1 MKVKLQ
7 ITKDGTSLYAGAHE
21 IKDAQSFG
29 KACSDAWQQLQRAQ
43 LNRDGLIGVFDAVF
57 GAICLQRGVGHRRRQ
72 VRGEAVGF

>member
-29 KACSDAWQQLQRAQ
+29 KACSDAWQQLRQAQ
-43 LNRDGLIGVFDAVF
+43 LNRETSIGAVMEHVNDSVLNQLDGSTITITRA
-57 GAICLQRGVGHRRRQ
+57 
-72 VRGEAVGF
+72 

>member
-43 LNRDGLIGVFDAVF
+43 LNRETSIGAVMEHVNDSVLDQLDGSTIT
-57 GAICLQRGVGHRRRQ
+57 ITQT
-72 VRGEAVGF
+72 

>member
-43 LNRDGLIGVFDAVF
+43 LNRETSIGAVMEHVNDSVLDQLE
-57 GAICLQRGVGHRRRQ
+57 GSTITITQT
-72 VRGEAVGF
+72 